1 MYLTTLALTALLTLT
16 AAKNQRP
23 IIIMQMQNGVSVLS
37 GLPGNCITYSVD
49 KPVKEVQINGPC
61 RFYDEMNCA
70 GNGTDYSPETEIP
83 AGAVGKVGSVRCGEE
98 GEGEEGDEG
107 DEE

>member
-1 MYLTTLALTALLTLT
+1 MYLTTLTLTALLTLT
-16 AAKNQRP
+16 AANNTRP
-23 IIIMQMQNGVSVLS
+23 IVILQMQNAVSVLS
-37 GLPGNCITYSVD
+37 GLPGNCITYSVG

-98 GEGEEGDEG
+98 EEQEQQ
-107 DEE
+107 EEE